1 MTSSPHQHVR
11 MVDANLPR
19 AGGTE
24 RPLTQVA
31 VGVLFRADGRFLL
44 TTRPPGK
51 AYEGHWEFPG
61 GKIEAGE
68 TLAQAL
74 TRELQEELGITIAK
88 PLPWKT
94 ERIDYP
100 HALVELHFCKVYQ
113 WQGELQMKEGQQFC
127 WEQLPVQVTPVLP
140 GTVPVLEWL
149 AQAQSSISNSA
160 LPTAV

>member
-1 MTSSPHQHVR
+1 

-19 AGGTE
+19 AGGVE
-24 RPLTQVA
+24 RPLIQVA
-31 VGVLFRADGRFLL
+31 VGVLFRPDGRFLL

-51 AYEGHWEFPG
+51 AYAGHWEFPG
-61 GKIEAGE
+61 GKIESGE

-74 TRELQEELGITIAK
+74 TRELQEELGITIED
-88 PLPWKT
+88 PVPWKT

-113 WQGELQMKEGQQFC
+113 WKGELQMKEGQEFA
-127 WEQLPVQVTPVLP
+127 WEQLPVQVAPVLP

-160 LPTAV
+160 LPTEV

>member
-1 MTSSPHQHVR
+1 MTSSPHQPVR